1 MPGEDDLHFV
11 EARKNT
17 DLQSFLEFS
26 KIHTY
31 TVTRLNGMIEYRFT
45 NLRYF
50 SKDIYPFVAVVIV
63 DEVSNEVLSSFT
75 GWVFSEES
83 LQKKL
88 AYEQ

>member
-1 MPGEDDLHFV
+1 
-11 EARKNT
+11 
-17 DLQSFLEFS
+17 
-26 KIHTY
+26 
-31 TVTRLNGMIEYRFT
+31 MIEYRFT

-63 DEVSNEVLSSFT
+63 DEESNEVVSSFT

-88 AYEQ
+88 VYEQ